1 TIAAAVDPPPGATVV
16 LNVTAPQQYDPPPEP
31 TTYSVFGSGYP
42 AGTTWLEF
50 RSTCDLEQKPAV
62 VGGVKSA
69 LTTDSCWTQG
79 PQDLLVIATDAAGLV
94 AWGTT
99 LDVPTDPGN
108 FVEVSVAVNQTS
120 LLETDAEITNIP
132 GGATRADIGINPEGE
147 TIGEGVN

>member
-1 TIAAAVDPPPGATVV
+1 
-16 LNVTAPQQYDPPPEP
+16 
-31 TTYSVFGSGYP
+31 
-42 AGTTWLEF
+42 
-50 RSTCDLEQKPAV
+50 
-62 VGGVKSA
+62 
-69 LTTDSCWTQG
+69 
-79 PQDLLVIATDAAGLV
+79 AGLV

-147 TIGEGVN
+147 TIGEGVNQSERPPPIPTMSRHVVTPDVPGVKWRVNESVGIEHMYGNSAVGRISRYDAWPASLSFSADSITFVSVNPLDTSDPIHPLMTWSATSDK